1 MNTVNLR
8 KFKDIIDTVRELD
21 FENFY
26 QAGTPSKI
34 HELNLV
40 VIDKSN
46 NRQYWICKSF
56 GQFHVSYRNS
66 ITNVRLDPIRIECK
80 NQKDVCIKF
89 KNIVNSFTN

>member
-1 MNTVNLR
+1 MNTIDLK
-8 KFKDIIDTVRELD
+8 KFKKIIDTVRNLG

-26 QAGTPSKI
+26 QAGTISES

-40 VIDKSN
+40 VVDESN

-56 GQFHVSYRNS
+56 GEFHISYRNS
-66 ITNVRLDPIRIECK
+66 ITNVKLDPIRIECK

>member
-1 MNTVNLR
+1 MITVDLKN
-8 KFKDIIDTVRELD
+8 FKKIIDTVRNLG

-26 QAGTPSKI
+26 QAGTASKI

-40 VIDKSN
+40 IIDKSN

-56 GQFHVSYRNS
+56 GEFHISYRNS
-66 ITNVRLDPIRIECK
+66 ITNVKLDLTRIECK

>member
-40 VIDKSN
+40 IIDK
-46 NRQYWICKSF
+46 
-56 GQFHVSYRNS
+56 
-66 ITNVRLDPIRIECK
+66 
-80 NQKDVCIKF
+80 
-89 KNIVNSFTN
+89 